1 MVWALSL
8 LTMKLI
14 SHSLTAMFKV
24 LAFGVWLGSV
34 GDKPPSPSSGSTSN
48 TQHMTLALKLFRR
61 EQAISKFVW
70 HITST
75 HSSSCNF
82 ATLKGSGLH
91 ERLNSLHPDHG

>member
-14 SHSLTAMFKV
+14 SHCLTAMFKV

-34 GDKPPSPSSGSTSN
+34 GDKAPSPSSGSTSN
-48 TQHMTLALKLFRR
+48 TQHMTLTLKLFRR

-75 HSSSCNF
+75 HSSSHNF

>member
-14 SHSLTAMFKV
+14 SHSLTAMLKV

-48 TQHMTLALKLFRR
+48 TQHMTLTLKLFRR

-75 HSSSCNF
+75 HSSSYNF

-91 ERLNSLHPDHG
+91 GCLDPLHPDHG